1 MTVATPIRPKV
12 TMTLGHVAH
21 VFELSPNFRRLRLTG
36 DFRRFLTGGLHFRFM
51 IGPEG
56 AGLPV
61 ETEAGLNWPGGP
73 EAWHRPPYTV
83 RAIDPLGS
91 WIDIDIFLHAG
102 GRVTNW
108 SAGLK
113 PGNPVGL
120 TGPGGG
126 GTIAADW
133 VGLVGD
139 ETALPVILRMIQAFP
154 ATTCG
159 QAFICVPDPGDVQH
173 TPVPPKLRLIW
184 IIEASGETPLSLL
197 DRLAL
202 PASRRSVFF
211 AGEKSQAEA
220 ARLWM
225 ARAGLT
231 KDECRAAA
239 YWTR

>member
-12 TMTLGHVAH
+12 TMTLGHVAQ
-21 VFELSPNFRRLRLTG
+21 VLDLSPNFRRLRLTG

-56 AGLPV
+56 VALPV
-61 ETEAGLNWPGGP
+61 ETEAGLDWPGGP

-83 RAIDPLGS
+83 RAMDPLGN

-113 PGNPVGL
+113 PGDPVGL

-133 VGLVGD
+133 VGLIGD
-139 ETALPVILRMIQAFP
+139 ETALPVILRMIQALP
-154 ATTCG
+154 ATACG
-159 QAFICVPDPGDVQH
+159 QAFVCVPDPGDVQQVALPH
-173 TPVPPKLRLIW
+173 RLRLVW
-184 IIEASGETPLSLL
+184 IIGASMEAPVALL
-197 DRLAL
+197 DRLML
-202 PASRRSVFF
+202 PPSRRFVFF
-211 AGEKSQAEA
+211 AGEKAQAEA

-231 KDECRAAA
+231 KDESRAAA
-239 YWTR
+239 YWSR